1 MDNVQKI
8 ITSIIATFIIC
19 GILYAI
25 GKKKNNPKLI
35 RIACV
40 VLVLEV
46 SFACGGVLFGL
57 ILSGVYFLAHYLD
70 NKARDEMKSSEQ
82 PTAQQPTQPQE
93 LGNTPY
99 VQQTVAPIAEVVEEK
114 KPELTAEERKKEDAK
129 DGKAAIAWGLI
140 IFAIVVFVGVA
151 AIAIMV
157 GTSYT

>member
-114 KPELTAEERKKEDAK
+114 KPELTAEEQRKIADEKEMK
-129 DGKAAIAWGLI
+129 SSK
-140 IFAIVVFVGVA
+140 IFAYVMVGVVA
-151 AIAIMV
+151 VASIIVLIAL
-157 GTSYT
+157 